1 MDIFGNILGE
11 FREDSHKEEEG
22 KDVHLFRFFQDY
34 INVLEGIKT
43 QVKNIHWSSPKLPN
57 RDKRGAHLYLDD
69 LLEDIDSFQDVVAEA
84 AMGATGVVFDF
95 NSVYGTS
102 FSVSS
107 TGDLLKY
114 IQSKTCEFYDRIPN
128 DSHYVGIRSETETFI
143 LKLGQY
149 VYRFKLTE

>member
-11 FREDSHKEEEG
+11 FQEASPEERED
-22 KDVHLFRFFQDY
+22 KDIQLFRFFQEY

-69 LLEDIDSFQDVVAEA
+69 LLEDIDSFQDIVAEA

-95 NSVYGTS
+95 NSVHGTP
-102 FSVSS
+102 FSISS
-107 TGDLLKY
+107 TGGLLKY
-114 IQSKTCEFYDRIPN
+114 IQNKTCEFYDRIPEN
-128 DSHYVGIRSETETFI
+128 SHYAGIRSETEVFI